1 MSTDAAGRAWRWRR
15 KSGKSRIVPCAT
27 RVSTCL
33 IVDTA
38 SSLAPAPAMWR
49 ILLSQLKRGHRMLA
63 YPDVLSVM
71 PESFRGL
78 PVVDPE
84 RCPALPGGQR

>member
-1 MSTDAAGRAWRWRR
+1 
-15 KSGKSRIVPCAT
+15 
-27 RVSTCL
+27 
-33 IVDTA
+33 
-38 SSLAPAPAMWR
+38 MWR
-49 ILLSQLKRGHRMLA
+49 ILLSQLKLGHRMLA
-63 YPDVLSVM
+63 YPDVLSVL